1 MTASEAGRE
10 PLLGISQVIAEL
22 SEEFP
27 DISQSRIRYYDEQ
40 GLVEPRRTPSGYRKF
55 SYGDVERLRFVL
67 RMQKDRYWPLS
78 HIRQVL
84 DQMDSGEVPDTELR
98 ATLRV
103 PQVTL
108 AADGSPTA
116 QSITEGAGATRMTRD
131 ELVDAAGIDDAT
143 LDQIEE
149 YELIRRRP
157 NQRYYDT
164 DDLVV
169 ASLVGQL
176 AELGLEPRHLRG
188 FRTAADREVGLLDQ
202 VVPPS
207 TRQQAGA
214 AAGLAELAALSVRL
228 HTVLVRAGLR
238 A

>member
-40 GLVEPRRTPSGYRKF
+40 GVVEPRRTPSGYRKF

-149 YELIRRRP
+149 FELIRRRP